1 MNLPQAHGNRQT
13 HALFFTA
20 PLKGWRGV
28 VGFGVGCGGKST
40 ASSRFRDAMVLAT

>member
-1 MNLPQAHGNRQT
+1 MNLPQAHGYKTN

-28 VGFGVGCGGKST
+28 EAIRVGVLAKST
-40 ASSRFRDAMVLAT
+40 ASLLIKSAMMLAT